1 MSARKRPKSGQ
12 TFDGPVTRT
21 SLSPEEVASSAEI
34 SGPEQAGPWGW
45 GGGIDEPAPWG
56 VGEDSPM
63 NEGSE
68 QTAVQEGRRGERR
81 AGLSA
86 EPTPKAGRHGFG
98 PVEPTRFVEAGP
110 GAPPDP
116 APARRSFPDPVP
128 SDIADNSLERQ
139 TGMRT
144 RRTSRARG
152 APRRGA

>member
-1 MSARKRPKSGQ
+1 MSARKRPEIGE

-21 SLSPEEVASSAEI
+21 PPSPEEATSSAEV

-81 AGLSA
+81 AGTGG

-98 PVEPTRFVEAGP
+98 PVEPTRVTEAGP

-116 APARRSFPDPVP
+116 APAHRPFPDPVP
-128 SDIADNSLERQ
+128 PDIADNSLERQ

-152 APRRGA
+152 A